1 MAQVRI
7 DGTVHRLPSSAVTAS
22 RHARKVLADVVER
35 IGPLRNRAIFIGAR
49 APHAQTAAE
58 RQMLLAECREI
69 GGIIQLTRTE
79 LIVRLMDV
87 PRAVAG
93 HSRVLDIEKSLDSL
107 ERGLAETRAA
117 LGGD

>member
-58 RQMLLAECREI
+58 RQMLLAEFVISDGQVVQI
-69 GGIIQLTRTE
+69 GE
-79 LIVRLMDV
+79 
-87 PRAVAG
+87 
-93 HSRVLDIEKSLDSL
+93 VLRI
-107 ERGLAETRAA
+107 GL
-117 LGGD
+117 